1 MEEPTQDPREALAK
15 EYDTIH
21 NRLFILQVLFVIVL
35 LSAFQFTGASAT
47 LANGLTARFG
57 ASLW

>member
-1 MEEPTQDPREALAK
+1 MDEPTQDPREALAK

-35 LSAFQFTGASAT
+35 LFTFAIP
-47 LANGLTARFG
+47 L
-57 ASLW
+57 